1 MRIRPLSTYTLLPQ
15 SQSDGCPMTLEEFVA
30 KAIEIETLAGRIF
43 LRLHQATV
51 EDQDASGLFAKMAA
65 EEEDYAAIL
74 KRQLDLMRIRP
85 DAFLPIHDGA
95 RTRQQASME
104 MLRVISQ
111 VISQKISDGSLDLE
125 EAIEIGLQI
134 DEAAQQI
141 RQVLMGLMGLLYIAT
156 KTVSPMI
163 VLRNPEHREGL
174 LGVVRKQSMIPGER
188 AAITGS
194 FVG

>member
-1 MRIRPLSTYTLLPQ
+1 
-15 SQSDGCPMTLEEFVA
+15 MTFEEFVV

-51 EDQDASGLFAKMAA
+51 ENQDASGLFAKMAA
-65 EEEDYAAIL
+65 EEEDYAAVL
-74 KRQLDLMRIRP
+74 NRQLCQIRIRP
-85 DAFLPIHDGA
+85 DAFLPIHDGT

-134 DEAAQQI
+134 DDAAQQI
-141 RQVLMGLMGLLYIAT
+141 RQVLMGLMGMLYIAT

-174 LGVVRKQSMIPGER
+174 LGVARKQSMIPGER
-188 AAITGS
+188 ADFTGS